1 MNICESENQ
10 ILKIHTQGMRSF
22 ATALIYA
29 ITDIE
34 TTGGNAQT
42 GKITEIAVYLHNGY
56 KIVDSY
62 ETLVNPGVPI
72 SPFITKLT
80 GISNEMV
87 ADAPDFEAVAAKLDA
102 FTANA
107 VFVAHNVH
115 FDYGFIREE
124 FRRVGRDFNR
134 KKLCTV
140 QLSRSTFPGLAS
152 YSLDKITKELD
163 IALEG
168 HHRAAADAKAT
179 AFLFER
185 IVQNHSEQGLFD
197 AHFGLPNLSG
207 INSSYIDEDFL
218 RSIPDEP
225 GVVRFYDAGDSLLF
239 SKRSA
244 NVLTTICDKLKHTE
258 AKGAVELRDALHRID
273 YQLTGSQLLAQLLEA
288 DDVMTLNPEFNHGRF
303 SLKAHYACVIEHFR
317 EVPHAVI
324 KKRRNGEDAAMV
336 YTSFFEGKDHL
347 AKLADEWGTSLKDV
361 NIGRRPFP
369 ALPLEDESLLR
380 EGISPLRGRL
390 ILTDEGRCAS
400 ERTRIYIENGAILGY
415 GYYDNDFIF
424 TGDPE
429 SDMQV
434 AFTPRAE
441 LELVVR
447 KFIEKGRYEELIKI

>member
-1 MNICESENQ
+1 M
-10 ILKIHTQGMRSF
+10 LSF
-22 ATALIYA
+22 APALIYA

-56 KIVDSY
+56 KIIDSY

-72 SPFITKLT
+72 PPYITKLT
-80 GISNEMV
+80 GISDDMV
-87 ADAPDFEAVAAKLDA
+87 SDAPDFEAVAAKLDA

-124 FRRVGRDFNR
+124 FRRTGRDFNR

-152 YSLDKITKELD
+152 YSLDKITGELNIVLD
-163 IALEG
+163 G

-185 IVQNHSEQGLFD
+185 IVQKHSEQGLFD
-197 AHFGLPNLSG
+197 AHFGIPNLTG
-207 INSSYIDEDFL
+207 ISSPYIDEDFL

-225 GVVRFYDAGDSLLF
+225 GVVRFYDAADTLIY

-258 AKGAVELRDALHRID
+258 AKDAALFRDALHRID

-288 DDVMTLNPEFNHGRF
+288 DDVISLKPEFNHGRF
-303 SLKAHYACVIEHFR
+303 SMKARYACVIEHIK

-324 KKRRNGEDAAMV
+324 KKRRNGEDAAML
-336 YTSFFEGKDHL
+336 YTSFFEGRDHL
-347 AKLADEWGTSLKDV
+347 NKLAEEWGISLRDV
-361 NIGRRPFP
+361 TIGRRPFP
-369 ALPLEDESLLR
+369 SLPLENESMMMQ
-380 EGISPLRGRL
+380 GISPLRGRL
-390 ILTDEGRCAS
+390 VLTDEGRRAS
-400 ERTRIYIENGAILGY
+400 ERTLIYIESGAVLGY
-415 GYYDNDFIF
+415 GYYDNDFLF
-424 TGDPE
+424 SGDP
-429 SDMQV
+429 SDEMQV
-434 AFTPRAE
+434 AFTPHAE
-441 LELVVR
+441 LELVAR
-447 KFIEKGRYEELIKI
+447 KFIEKGRFESLKKV

>member
-1 MNICESENQ
+1 M
-10 ILKIHTQGMRSF
+10 LSF

-56 KIVDSY
+56 KIVDAF

-72 SPFITKLT
+72 HPYVTKLT

-87 ADAPDFEAVAAKLDA
+87 ADAPDFQAVAAKLDA

-124 FRRVGRDFNR
+124 FRRTGRDFVR

-152 YSLDKITKELD
+152 YSLDKITAELGIVLD
-163 IALEG
+163 G

-179 AFLFER
+179 ALLFER

-197 AHFGLPNLSG
+197 AHFGIPNLTG
-207 INSSYIDEDFL
+207 ITSAYIDEAFL

-225 GVVRFYDAGDSLLF
+225 GVVRFYDAGDTLVY

-244 NVLTTICDKLKHTE
+244 NVLTTICEKLKQTE
-258 AKGAVELRDALHRID
+258 AKGAAEFRDALHRID
-273 YQLTGSQLLAQLLEA
+273 YQLTGSQMLAQMLEA
-288 DDVMTLNPEFNHGRF
+288 DDVMTLQPEFNHGRF
-303 SLKAHYACVIEHFR
+303 SLKAHYACVIELIK

-347 AKLADEWGTSLKDV
+347 AKLAEEWGMSLKDV
-361 NIGRRPFP
+361 TIGRRPFP
-369 ALPLEDESLLR
+369 ALPLVNEELLR

-400 ERTRIYIENGAILGY
+400 ERTRIYIENGAVLGY

-424 TGDPE
+424 TGDP
-429 SDMQV
+429 SNDIQV

-441 LELVVR
+441 LELVAR
-447 KFIEKGRYEELIKI
+447 KFIEKGRYEELIKF